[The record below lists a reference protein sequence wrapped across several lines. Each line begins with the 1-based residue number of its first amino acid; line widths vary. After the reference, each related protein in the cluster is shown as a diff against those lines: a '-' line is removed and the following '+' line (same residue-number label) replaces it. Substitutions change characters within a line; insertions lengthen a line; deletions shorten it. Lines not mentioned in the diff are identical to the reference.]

1 MSTTASPSV
10 GSPGASWSRWAPLS
24 GIVAIVLMVVAFL
37 VSGSSP
43 DTSDPDA
50 KILSYLASD
59 SNQTQNIAALFI
71 FFAGVLFLLGFFAAL
86 RSRLRAQG
94 EDHGILGTLAYGSG
108 FVSAAL
114 WMGAVI
120 FFVAPLLAASD
131 APSVDQASMATTYR
145 VANDA
150 GYAFWVAAVGLGA
163 LVVGATSIIA
173 FRNRSLPR
181 WFVWAGFVVA
191 VLCLLGVF
199 FIPAF
204 VYWAW
209 IVVLA
214 ILLVRPVG
222 ADPAAVQ
229 VRGA

>member
-1 MSTTASPSV
+1 MTTTHGPTFGSSAASLNR
-10 GSPGASWSRWAPLS
+10 WSPLS
-24 GIVAIVLMVVAFL
+24 GNFADDLIIGAFL
-37 VSGSSP
+37 IAGSSP

-131 APSVDQASMATTYR
+131 APSLDQASMATAYR

-173 FRNRSLPR
+173 FRNRFLPR
-181 WFVWAGFVVA
+181 WFVWVGFVVA

-204 VYWAW
+204 IYWAW
-209 IVVLA
+209 IVIVA
-214 ILLVRPVG
+214 ILLVRPASAG
-222 ADPAAVQ
+222 RTTPQ
-229 VRGA
+229 V

>member
-181 WFVWAGFVVA
+181 WFVWVGFVVA

-204 VYWAW
+204 IYWAW
-209 IVVLA
+209 IVILS

-222 ADPAAVQ
+222 TVPATAQ
-229 VRGA
+229 VGGA